1 MRVHVVAPAANL
13 YSPVG
18 EIAYRVPAGSAKIL
32 RTWPPG
38 GAFPCIHCALEYL
51 AELSCALEVETF
63 SKVCKL
69 APVLLS
75 EDTAR
80 PT

>member
-1 MRVHVVAPAANL
+1 MRVHAAAPTANL

-18 EIAYRVPAGSAKIL
+18 ETAYRVPSGPAKIL
-32 RTWPPG
+32 RTCPPG
-38 GAFPCIHCALEYL
+38 GAFPCIHCALENL
-51 AELSCALEVETF
+51 AELSCALEVEVF